1 MTAVSCG
8 ETPDVLDTK
17 KISDMHERQTKI
29 DFLLKTW
36 RIPVTNIVNT
46 GDMEVWTVCENN
58 N

>member
-1 MTAVSCG
+1 VTAVSCG

-46 GDMEVWTVCENN
+46 GDMEV
-58 N
+58 